1 MSKRTDIT
9 DVLMGLLK
17 DQMPDVHWGSLVT
30 GANRTSRLEG
40 TVTCDRITYQEMTKS
55 ARKGVMTYSIYLLD
69 TQSIEGVDALADELD
84 ALLTQYPDLG
94 GWCTGSR
101 VKEII
106 FGAAQGRANAGMALI
121 SYEVY
126 FDC

>member
-1 MSKRTDIT
+1 MSRRTEIM
-9 DVLMGLLK
+9 DVLMGLLQ

-30 GANRTSRLEG
+30 GANRTNRLEG
-40 TVTCDRITYQEMTKS
+40 TLSCDRITYQEMTKNG
-55 ARKGVMTYSIYLLD
+55 RKGVLSFSIYLLD

-84 ALLTQYPDLG
+84 AILTQYPDLG
-94 GWCTGSR
+94 GWCTDSR

-106 FGAAQGRANAGMALI
+106 FGAAQGRANVGVALI
-121 SYEVY
+121 NYEVY

>member
-1 MSKRTDIT
+1 
-9 DVLMGLLK
+9 MGLLQ

-30 GANRTSRLEG
+30 GANRTNRLEG
-40 TVTCDRITYQEMTKS
+40 TLSCDRITYQEMTKNG
-55 ARKGVMTYSIYLLD
+55 RKGVLSFSIYLLD

-84 ALLTQYPDLG
+84 AILTQYPDLG
-94 GWCTGSR
+94 GWCTDSR

-106 FGAAQGRANAGMALI
+106 FGAAQGRANVGVALI

>member
-1 MSKRTDIT
+1 
-9 DVLMGLLK
+9 MGLLQ

-30 GANRTSRLEG
+30 GANRTNRLEG
-40 TVTCDRITYQEMTKS
+40 TLSCDRITYKKKKKNG
-55 ARKGVMTYSIYLLD
+55 RKGVLSFSIYLLD

-84 ALLTQYPDLG
+84 AILTQYPDLG
-94 GWCTGSR
+94 GWCTDSR

-106 FGAAQGRANAGMALI
+106 FGAAQGRANVGVALI
-121 SYEVY
+121 NYEVY